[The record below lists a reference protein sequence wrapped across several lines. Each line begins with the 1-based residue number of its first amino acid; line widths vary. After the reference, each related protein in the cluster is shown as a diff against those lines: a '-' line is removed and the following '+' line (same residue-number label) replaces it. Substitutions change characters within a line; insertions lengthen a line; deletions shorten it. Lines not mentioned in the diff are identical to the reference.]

1 MDREETTIKG
11 IFDNNATFE
20 YTMQINHRGLS
31 FWGEIDEDRK
41 EKYPTSFSIAFHS
54 PNFIPN
60 VTNMQLEDIEPLV
73 GDGSLYIDPLESKR
87 AKIPMM
93 TKWDDIM
100 KKFAGGEWNPIKS
113 AEFMG
118 KPFGSHKIK
127 ITPTSTSG
135 MVFRWSKGY
144 SGIYPFQA
152 IHLSHSTEDSYNAR
166 ISKEPGQFKDRN
178 EIPRNKR
185 LNVNII
191 RGRG

>member
-1 MDREETTIKG
+1 
-11 IFDNNATFE
+11 
-20 YTMQINHRGLS
+20 
-31 FWGEIDEDRK
+31 
-41 EKYPTSFSIAFHS
+41 
-54 PNFIPN
+54 
-60 VTNMQLEDIEPLV
+60 MQLDEIEPLV
-73 GDGSLYIDPLESKR
+73 GDGCLYIDPLESKR

-100 KKFAGGEWNPIKS
+100 KKFAGADWNPIKS

-127 ITPTSTSG
+127 ITPASTSG

-152 IHLSHSTEDSYNAR
+152 IHLGHRTEDSYNASQ
-166 ISKEPGQFKDRN
+166 SKDPGQFKKRN